1 MERIYFVD
9 EMTPLLEHSYT
20 TKDGEQRWENR
31 VTITN
36 IAPFGPRR
44 KAEGGQTS

>member
-1 MERIYFVD
+1 MQRIYFID

-20 TKDGEQRWENR
+20 DKNGQPQ